1 MHCMVEQ
8 KQVPVFQ
15 KWTTIGSIEGPREL
29 TWIKEITCM
38 SSRTTGDFV
47 QCRWTLAIL
56 SKSRR
61 NKHWGKQ
68 HGVFI
73 LSND

>member
-47 QCRWTLAIL
+47 QRYWTSATLP
-56 SKSRR
+56 KSRR
-61 NKHWGKQ
+61 KKHWRTAR
-68 HGVFI
+68 GVHR
-73 LSND
+73 